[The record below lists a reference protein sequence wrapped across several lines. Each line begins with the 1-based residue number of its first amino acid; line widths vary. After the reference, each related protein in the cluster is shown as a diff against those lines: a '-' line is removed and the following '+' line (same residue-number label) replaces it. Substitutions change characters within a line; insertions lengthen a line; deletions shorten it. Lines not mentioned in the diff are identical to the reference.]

1 MPAVRHSLSPSFFL
15 SARIRRLNL
24 SPVDRAQ
31 VDGPLDRV
39 QSSLARPITRCDDN
53 VQFRIERLASF
64 RISGKY

>member
-1 MPAVRHSLSPSFFL
+1 MPAVHILFLLLSF

-39 QSSLARPITRCDDN
+39 QSSLARPITRYDDN

-64 RISGKY
+64 WISGKY